1 MPQVRKN
8 KKTSIRTRILST
20 ILGLIA
26 MIFLLFLLV
35 FNLFMGDYIQSIVRQ
50 ELNQIQ
56 QHVDKEQNLLQRDPP
71 PPPWPNT
78 RQNFPVPPPDVRKVP
93 RTPMSKADLM
103 IISEDWSMVF
113 PSTDMTFARNY
124 QEANDILQELQ
135 KNQNSLD
142 SKEIMRIK
150 AQGREYY
157 FISFKIISKEEKE
170 PVYFLY
176 YIDMS
181 SLLSFSYR
189 INQSLLL
196 IMALIAL
203 LAIALAFFLSGLIAR
218 PIRELTQFAIR
229 LGKNDYTPNPGM
241 YKDQE
246 LSDLAE
252 SMNKSAKQ
260 LETYDK
266 EQRNFFQNV
275 SHELRT
281 PLQSIKSNAE
291 GIQCKILDP
300 FASSDIIL
308 QESNRLNEL
317 VDDLL
322 YSSYIESTFNS
333 MNPQLCDLRE
343 LLSSCAERQRNT
355 ATLHHI
361 HLSFDFDSDPV
372 MMKCDEKRLSRAF
385 SNLISNA
392 LRHARSSITLTCK
405 KDARHITLIFSNDGE
420 GISEADLP
428 HLFTRFYKGVRGH
441 HGIGLSLSKT
451 IVEQH
456 EGTIQAL
463 NTAQGASFILQFSA

>member
-1 MPQVRKN
+1 MSSK

-26 MIFLLFLLV
+26 FIFLLFILV
-35 FNLFMGDYIQSIVRQ
+35 FNLFMSDYIQGIVRQ
-50 ELNQIQ
+50 ELSQIQ
-56 QHVDKEQNLLQRDPP
+56 QHIDKEQSLLQRDPP
-71 PPPWPNT
+71 PPPTWPNSQ
-78 RQNFPVPPPDVRKVP
+78 QNFPGPPPDVRKIP

-103 IISEDWSMVF
+103 IISENYTMIF
-113 PSTDMTFARNY
+113 PSSEMTFARNY
-124 QEANDILQELQ
+124 QEVSDILQELQ

-142 SKEIMRIK
+142 SKEMMRIK

-157 FISFKIISKEEKE
+157 FVSFKITSRDYEN

-181 SLLSFSYR
+181 SLLSFSHR
-189 INQSLLL
+189 INQTLLL
-196 IMALIAL
+196 IMAVVAL
-203 LAIALAFFLSGLIAR
+203 LAITLAFFLSGLIAR
-218 PIRELTQFAIR
+218 PIKELTQFAIR
-229 LGKNDYTPNPGM
+229 LGKNDYSTNPSN

-266 EQRNFFQNV
+266 EQRTFFQNV

-281 PLQSIKSNAE
+281 PLQSITSNAE

-300 FASSDIIL
+300 STSSEIIL

-322 YSSYIESTFNS
+322 YSSYIESTFNA
-333 MNPQLCDLRE
+333 MNPQAYDLRE

-361 HLSFDFDSDPV
+361 HLSFDFDPTPV
-372 MMKCDEKRLSRAF
+372 MMECDEKRLSRAF

-392 LRHARSSITLTCK
+392 LRHARSSITLSCK
-405 KDARHITLIFSNDGE
+405 KDAHHITLTFSNDGE
-420 GISEADLP
+420 GISETDLP

-441 HGIGLSLSKT
+441 HGIGLALSKT
-451 IVEQH
+451 IIEQH
-456 EGTIQAL
+456 QGTIKAL
-463 NTAQGASFILQFSA
+463 NTPQGASFILQFSA

>member
-1 MPQVRKN
+1 MRKN

-50 ELNQIQ
+50 ELSQIQ

-71 PPPWPNT
+71 PLPPWPKPL
-78 RQNFPVPPPDVRKVP
+78 QDSPGPQPDFRKIP
-93 RTPMSKADLM
+93 RTHMSKADLM
-103 IISEDWSMVF
+103 IISEDYTMIF

-124 QEANDILQELQ
+124 QEVSDILQELR
-135 KNQNSLD
+135 QNKVQLPSR
-142 SKEIMRIK
+142 EVMRIK
-150 AQGREYY
+150 AMGSEYY
-157 FISFKIISKEEKE
+157 FVSFKAFLDTNDT

-181 SLLSFSYR
+181 SLVSFSYR
-189 INQSLLL
+189 INQALVL
-196 IMALIAL
+196 IMALVAL

-229 LGKNDYTPNPGM
+229 LGKNDYSPNPTT

-252 SMNKSAKQ
+252 SMNKSARQ

-266 EQRNFFQNV
+266 EQRTFFQNV

-281 PLQSIKSNAE
+281 PLQSITSNAE

-300 FASSDIIL
+300 SSSSEIIL
-308 QESNRLNEL
+308 EESNRLSEL

-322 YSSYIESTFNS
+322 YCSYVESAFNS

-361 HLSFDFDSDPV
+361 HLTFDFDPDPV
-372 MMKCDEKRLSRAF
+372 MMECDEKRLSRAF

-392 LRHARSSITLTCK
+392 LRHARSSIILSCK
-405 KDARHITLIFSNDGE
+405 KDARHITLTFTNDGE
-420 GISEADLP
+420 GISETDLP

-441 HGIGLSLSKT
+441 HGIGLALSKT

-456 EGTIQAL
+456 GGTIQAL
-463 NTAQGASFILQFSA
+463 NTSQGASFILQFSA